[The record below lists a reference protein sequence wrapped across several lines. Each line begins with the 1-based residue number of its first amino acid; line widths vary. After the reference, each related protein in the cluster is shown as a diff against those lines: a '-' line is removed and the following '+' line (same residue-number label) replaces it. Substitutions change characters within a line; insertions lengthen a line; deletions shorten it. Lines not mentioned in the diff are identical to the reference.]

1 MLHCS
6 VTSFNI
12 FDVSLEVPLLM
23 DTFAVNIPAHNMV
36 ADNPRGC
43 ESTRRCTNATYR
55 AFSLCTVRARSRC
68 VLQRMCARVR
78 VCTNIVHDLV
88 KYWSDTQ
95 VCSASPCISA
105 RVSCR
110 IIRGRLHL
118 RIAAR

>member
-1 MLHCS
+1 
-6 VTSFNI
+6 
-12 FDVSLEVPLLM
+12 
-23 DTFAVNIPAHNMV
+23 MV

-55 AFSLCTVRARSRC
+55 AFSLCAVRARARALARY

-88 KYWSDTQ
+88 KYWPDTQ
-95 VCSASPCISA
+95 VCSASPYISV